1 MKTILLITLLLTLLA
16 PPKSGYTL
24 LSPIDF
30 YEGILEDST
39 GILLDVRLYE
49 DYKEMRIKSA
59 VWAGEKVV
67 LIEILKDVGKEQ
79 NIYLYCYEG
88 RARGKAVI
96 DILLEKE
103 YKNIFF
109 LKGGFNGWV
118 KKGFE
123 TDKTKISKLSLS
135 GDRGKK
141 R

>member
-1 MKTILLITLLLTLLA
+1 MKILLITLLLTLFA

-30 YEGILEDST
+30 YERISEDST
-39 GILLDVRLYE
+39 GIILDVRLYK
-49 DYKEMRIKSA
+49 DYAESRIKGA
-59 VWAGEKVV
+59 LWAGEKEE
-67 LIEILKDVGKEQ
+67 LIEILKDVSKEQ

-96 DILLEKE
+96 DILLDME

-123 TDKTKISKLSLS
+123 TDKIKISKLPHSS
-135 GDRGKK
+135 VKG
-141 R
+141 

>member
-1 MKTILLITLLLTLLA
+1 M
-16 PPKSGYTL
+16 
-24 LSPIDF
+24 
-30 YEGILEDST
+30 EDST
-39 GILLDVRLYE
+39 GIILDVRLYE
-49 DYKEMRIKSA
+49 DYAESRIKGA
-59 VWAGEKVV
+59 VWAGENEA

-96 DILLEKE
+96 DILLDME

-123 TDKTKISKLSLS
+123 TDKTKISKLPHSS
-135 GDRGKK
+135 VKG
-141 R
+141 